1 MATLATIFDRFFT
14 ARAISERS
22 VPRTWED
29 EDPNQ
34 LRCFPNED
42 VYFFVKKIDNS
53 DVVRESDPAA
63 GATCWRVIGSCVA
76 AAVLLIA
83 VFLPSLYGLIAGYQ
97 LETLGQESQRLEIER
112 SALQL
117 EESRLM
123 SPQRL
128 EELARKQQFIDP
140 APAQVVYLDGKPE
153 GILAKSIGGR

>member
-1 MATLATIFDRFFT
+1 MATLGTIFDRFFT
-14 ARAISERS
+14 VRAAEQAA
-22 VPRTWED
+22 PRTWEED
-29 EDPNQ
+29 EPNR

-42 VYFFVKKIDNS
+42 VYFFVKKIDNTE
-53 DVVRESDPAA
+53 VVRESDPAA
-63 GATCWRVIGSCVA
+63 RTTCWRVIGSCVA

-83 VFLPSLYGLIAGYQ
+83 VFLPSLYSLIAGYQ
-97 LETLGQESQRLEIER
+97 LEALGQERQHLEIER

-128 EELARKQQFIDP
+128 EELARQQQFIDP
-140 APAQVVYLDGKPE
+140 APAKVVYLDGKTE

>member
-1 MATLATIFDRFFT
+1 MATLGTIFDRFFT
-14 ARAISERS
+14 ARAVEQA

-29 EDPNQ
+29 EDPHQ

-53 DVVRESDPAA
+53 EVVRESDPAA
-63 GATCWRVIGSCVA
+63 RTTCWRVIGSCVA

-97 LETLGQESQRLEIER
+97 LEALTQERQHLEIER
-112 SALQL
+112 SSLQL

-153 GILAKSIGGR
+153 GILAKSIAGR